1 MFDKCDI
8 VDSPD
13 HNIIEIN
20 VNLQLGLTEVNTKRT
35 KDGGNT

>member
-13 HNIIEIN
+13 HIIEIN